1 MEEQR
6 QVYMKYEKEE
16 EVKERPGGGRV
27 RLYMSINLAHV

>member
-16 EVKERPGGGRV
+16 EVKERPGGGRCAA
-27 RLYMSINLAHV
+27 RYQALS

>member
-16 EVKERPGGGRV
+16 EVKERPGGGR
-27 RLYMSINLAHV
+27 RAIRYRAFL